1 MKIITAYPAALIEGS
16 TMEAQEKKSPAE
28 SPVKMSDGDLSHFS
42 GTRLIIVIAGWVFL
56 VPLLIVWF
64 FWARSLAIL

>member
-1 MKIITAYPAALIEGS
+1 
-16 TMEAQEKKSPAE
+16 MEAQEKKSPAE